1 MNNFSTGQLDEFTDT
16 ASGDKK
22 LLALLYDNFLVG
34 CLDTTPQRFLFG
46 LLDDDSGDL
55 QGVYSSSA
63 ADSSGVAD
71 DSGVFLVKTNPD
83 AAAGQH
89 SVCVFFRKSRG
100 QYDKKCAQDPDNK
113 LRLYRTQEQTQLDLL
128 STVTVVQN
136 YALPSSPEWR
146 GVKVSNGLPRGVF
159 VDKVEIN
166 FSADPI
172 LTIE

>member
-1 MNNFSTGQLDEFTDT
+1 MHNFSTGQLDEFADT

-83 AAAGQH
+83 AAAGTK

-100 QYDKKCAQDPDNK
+100 QYDKKCALDPDNK
-113 LRLYRTQEQTQLDLL
+113 LRLYGKY
-128 STVTVVQN
+128 S
-136 YALPSSPEWR
+136 
-146 GVKVSNGLPRGVF
+146 
-159 VDKVEIN
+159 
-166 FSADPI
+166 
-172 LTIE
+172 